1 MVNLARYRDP
11 LAVSHV
17 QFVLVA
23 PVPYP
28 VCDINMV
35 LPENCIVPY
44 LLSAQLPVEGG
55 NEQALSIS
63 RNNFKKF
70 FHSTIETSM
79 YIHVCKFYVND
90 TTKIGNLL
98 TLT

>member
-44 LLSAQLPVEGG
+44 LLSVQLPVEGG
-55 NEQALSIS
+55 NEQALPIS

-79 YIHVCKFYVND
+79 YIHVCK
-90 TTKIGNLL
+90 L
-98 TLT
+98 

>member
-44 LLSAQLPVEGG
+44 LLSVQLPVEGG

-70 FHSTIETSM
+70 STVQLRHRCIYM
-79 YIHVCKFYVND
+79 YVNYKL
-90 TTKIGNLL
+90 TTQPKLGIYSL
-98 TLT
+98 